1 MTSTFECHPG
11 IVPRLLGCDDCE
23 SWSCALTSILVIL
36 AAIGLALVF
45 LSAYLAFVRPSTSS
59 KVKRR

>member
-23 SWSCALTSILVIL
+23 SWSCALASILVIL
-36 AAIGLALVF
+36 TAIGLVF

>member
-11 IVPRLLGCDDCE
+11 LVPRLLGCDDCE
-23 SWSCALTSILVIL
+23 SWSCALASILLVL
-36 AAIGLALVF
+36 AVLGLVF
-45 LSAYLAFVRPSTSS
+45 GSVYVTFARPPGL